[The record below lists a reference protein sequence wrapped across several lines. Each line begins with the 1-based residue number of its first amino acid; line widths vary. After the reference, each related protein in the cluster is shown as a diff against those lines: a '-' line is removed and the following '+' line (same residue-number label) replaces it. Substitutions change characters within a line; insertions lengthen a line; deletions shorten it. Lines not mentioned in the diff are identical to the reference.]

1 MLALALTQAALLAS
15 AVRMLLSP
23 RVRWAG
29 RTYERANGAVRAL

>member
-29 RTYERANGAVRAL
+29 RTYERAHGAVRAL